1 MTTDRPTID
10 ERYSTVLETSHLEVV
25 LDRRCDAD
33 YVIAAGMARSLLGT
47 ALLRLR
53 AEWDAARGE
62 WRHGATHILALLD
75 EARAKERAV
84 SVEAAFGL
92 RMQAE
97 QEAVTHMALTLI
109 QLKTLASAKAALL
122 SYALRQATLRRFMRP
137 DEDVAK
143 IAGRA
148 LEAWLDPTCMHC
160 DGRGFNGGFDAPRAL
175 CTRCGG
181 TGRRPIRLG
190 PSNSDH
196 EFGRFLLAQ
205 MDAKTEWVARRMRRL
220 LRGGA

>member
-1 MTTDRPTID
+1 MTSEKPTVD
-10 ERYSTVLETSHLEVV
+10 ERYSTALESSHLEV
-25 LDRRCDAD
+25 LADHRGDAD
-33 YVIAAGMARSLLGT
+33 YLIAAGLARSRLGT
-47 ALLRLR
+47 ALFRLR
-53 AEWDAARGE
+53 SEWDAARGE
-62 WRHGATHILALLD
+62 WRHGAAHILALLD
-75 EARAKERAV
+75 EARSCDRAGAL
-84 SVEAAFGL
+84 EAAFRL
-92 RMQAE
+92 RLEAE

-175 CTRCGG
+175 CTHCGG
-181 TGRRPIRLG
+181 TDRRPIRLG

-220 LRGGA
+220 LSAR